1 MKQKTNVQYDRNTDA
16 MWIQTHKGA
25 ETDSKELAPGI
36 TVEYGKNGS
45 VIGFE
50 ILRASE
56 VLSPFLNQQRGIIS
70 NRQYA

>member
-16 MWIQTHKGA
+16 MWIRTRKGA
-25 ETDSKELAPGI
+25 EIDSEELAPGI
-36 TVEYGKNGS
+36 TVEYGRDRS

-56 VLSPFLNQQRGIIS
+56 VLSPFLNQQKQLASG
-70 NRQYA
+70 RQYA